1 MIVSP
6 ISAIDKAATLIDC
19 SIVLL
24 EVSNIHTRFVLQPAT
39 IDSLS
44 FSATD
49 VTLNKL
55 IKFE

>member
-24 EVSNIHTRFVLQPAT
+24 EVSNIQTRFVLQPAT

-49 VTLNKL
+49 VTLN
-55 IKFE
+55 

>member
-1 MIVSP
+1 MIIVSP
-6 ISAIDKAATLIDC
+6 INAIDKAATFMDW

-24 EVSNIHTRFVLQPAT
+24 DVSNIHTRFVLQPAT

-49 VTLNKL
+49 VTLN
-55 IKFE
+55 